1 MTKIYVCPNCGGD
14 VSYLVD
20 YIKKYGKAWC
30 GYCGAWLTEEDLIVY
45 TEGEPSGENEAER
58 REPVIVTKIEE
69 AQPQQPSMSGK
80 GVREMRG
87 ANPVLKQPIR
97 AQAVEAEVIPVKP
110 LTAPRPARP
119 KVEVEKLTELKRAEE
134 RLRALERFLATTARI
149 PFVARDDGRGET
161 LASYR
166 VGIANVRIAKIDEV
180 TAWYMV
186 SEPSLDAED
195 ILAYATALEA
205 IYRKAEIPEKSIA
218 LLSKRRHMID
228 VEEEGEVK
236 PLDEILRP
244 YVVEAYKTIGV
255 NPSEDEVQKL
265 IYYLNRELFRFSQ
278 IDTLME
284 DPRIEDINVIG
295 PRIYVGVYHRDFSQY
310 RWLWT
315 NIYFRDDEE
324 LNDFMNRLAHTVGHG
339 LTIAKPYADF
349 ALPGGERFAGII
361 GREITAR
368 GPSLT
373 IRKFATNPYSLPYLV
388 YSGMLS
394 PLMAAYLWFALEQKA
409 IIGIAGPTGSGKT
422 TLFNALLACL
432 HPNSTI
438 YTIED
443 VYELYLPHR
452 GWRCT
457 TTRKPSMLA
466 SQELMISET
475 ELLKMALRMRPDYVI
490 IGEVR
495 SEDAVYHLLNAA
507 FTGHGGGFT
516 FHAGSA
522 QEFYNRL
529 SIMLQRT
536 GMSETL
542 LSFFWGCAITSY
554 YDTPKGRLRRT
565 IEVAEIIPAEG
576 GTRFEPRGIFSW
588 NSEQD
593 SFSPNE
599 PEETYDKSVK
609 MQWLTSRIGVSREKV
624 IRDLE
629 FKMQVIEEGVGKRL
643 FDAITFHQY
652 LRRHYYPKLM
662 EG

>member
-1 MTKIYVCPNCGGD
+1 MAKIYLCPNCGKD
-14 VSYLVD
+14 VSYLAD
-20 YIKKYGKAWC
+20 YIKKYGRAWC
-30 GYCGAWLTEEDLIVY
+30 GYCGNWLTEDSFKEDAE
-45 TEGEPSGENEAER
+45 EGGRVERSVKTAEAD
-58 REPVIVTKIEE
+58 K
-69 AQPQQPSMSGK
+69 AQPVGT
-80 GVREMRG
+80 
-87 ANPVLKQPIR
+87 R
-97 AQAVEAEVIPVKP
+97 AVSEEIVEEKTALEQAAEAEVVTPKP
-110 LTAPRPARP
+110 AEAPRPKPMERTVELERP
-119 KVEVEKLTELKRAEE
+119 IEAKRAEE
-134 RLRALERFLATTARI
+134 RLRALERFLSTTART

-161 LASYR
+161 LTSYR
-166 VGIANVRIAKIDEV
+166 VGVASVRIARIDEV
-180 TAWYMV
+180 TVWYMV
-186 SEPSLDAED
+186 SEPPLDAKD
-195 ILAYATALEA
+195 MLAYAVALEA
-205 IYRKAEIPEKSIA
+205 VYRRAEIPEKSIA
-218 LLSKRRHMID
+218 YLSRRRHIVD
-228 VEEEGEVK
+228 VEEEEEVR
-236 PLDEILRP
+236 PLDEVLRP
-244 YVVEAYKTIGV
+244 YVIEAYKTVGV
-255 NPSEDEVQKL
+255 NPSEDEVQRL

-278 IDTLME
+278 IDVLME

-295 PRIYVGVYHRDFSQY
+295 PRVFVGVYHRDFSQY

-315 NIYFRDDEE
+315 NIYFRDDDE

-349 ALPGGERFAGII
+349 ALPGGERFAGIM
-361 GREITAR
+361 GREVTAR

-373 IRKFATNPYSLPYLV
+373 IRKFATSPYSLPYLV

-422 TLFNALLACL
+422 TLFNTLLACL
-432 HPNSTI
+432 HPNSMI

-466 SQELMISET
+466 SQELVISET

-495 SEDAVYHLLNAA
+495 SEEAVYHLLNAA

-542 LSFFWGCAITSY
+542 LSFFWGCAITGY
-554 YDTPKGRLRRT
+554 YDAPRGRLRRT
-565 IEVAEIIPAEG
+565 VEVAEAIPAEG
-576 GTRFEPRGIFSW
+576 GARFEPRGIFSW

-593 SFSPNE
+593 SFNPNTPRE
-599 PEETYDKSVK
+599 VYDKSVK
-609 MQWLTSRIGVSREKV
+609 MQWLTSRIGVSRDKIIE
-624 IRDLE
+624 DLE
-629 FKMQVIEEGVGKRL
+629 LKMQAINEGVSKKL

-652 LRRHYYPKLM
+652 LRKYYYSQLL

>member
-1 MTKIYVCPNCGGD
+1 
-14 VSYLVD
+14 VD
-20 YIKKYGKAWC
+20 YIKRVGRAYC
-30 GYCGAWLTEEDLIVY
+30 GYCGSWLTEEDLIVY
-45 TEGEPSGENEAER
+45 TEEEGLEGGEAEKKAS
-58 REPVIVTKIEE
+58 VTAIKAET
-69 AQPQQPSMSGK
+69 AQQVSIGEK
-80 GVREMRG
+80 GVRRG
-87 ANPVLKQPIR
+87 VEAKTVLRQPAK
-97 AQAVEAEVIPVKP
+97 AQAKARVEVTPAKPIVTPRPTRPRTEAEKPV
-110 LTAPRPARP
+110 
-119 KVEVEKLTELKRAEE
+119 ELKKAEE
-134 RLRALERFLATTARI
+134 RLRALERFLSTTARI

-166 VGIANVRIAKIDEV
+166 VGIANVRIAKTDEV

-186 SEPSLDAED
+186 SEPPLDAED
-195 ILAYATALEA
+195 VLAYAIALETV
-205 IYRKAEIPEKSIA
+205 YRKAEIPERSIA
-218 LLSKRRHMID
+218 ILSKRRHVVD

-244 YVVEAYKTIGV
+244 YVVEAYKEVGV

-265 IYYLNRELFRFSQ
+265 LYYLNRELFRFSQ
-278 IDTLME
+278 IDVLME

-466 SQELMISET
+466 SQEVTISET

-516 FHAGSA
+516 FHAGSS

-529 SIMLQRT
+529 AIMLQRT

-565 IEVAEIIPAEG
+565 IEVAEIVPTEG
-576 GTRFEPRGIFSW
+576 RTRFEPREIFSW

-593 SFSPNE
+593 SFSPNSPAE
-599 PEETYDKSVK
+599 VYDKSVK
-609 MQWLTSRIGVSREKV
+609 MQWLTSRIGVSREKI

-629 FKMQVIEEGVGKRL
+629 LKMQAIKDGVNMKM
-643 FDAITFHQY
+643 FDAIAFYQY
-652 LRRHYYPKLM
+652 LRKHYYPKLM